1 MWLTGRQRHTYK
13 GRQESL
19 SDTAGPDFSCPHRAG
34 ESLAIVGAPSPCDAG
49 GLSGRLSGQGASRR
63 GGATA
68 RRTAA
73 RPYAGSG
80 REMVLPLIFRPL
92 EATGAATP
100 ADWSSRPTSSRVSL
114 ERGGGYSVSASNC
127 SMISEADSTS
137 GEQTEA
143 WRFFS

>member
-1 MWLTGRQRHTYK
+1 MRDSLHHDLPGGFGRHQRADDHQACEESTVRHGMWLTGRQRHTYK

-73 RPYAGSG
+73 R
-80 REMVLPLIFRPL
+80 
-92 EATGAATP
+92 
-100 ADWSSRPTSSRVSL
+100 
-114 ERGGGYSVSASNC
+114 
-127 SMISEADSTS
+127 
-137 GEQTEA
+137 
-143 WRFFS
+143 